1 MAENIKKMEEIKMA
15 NTILIKRGLIKNLS
29 NLTLAEGELALAYN
43 DDKTKIALY
52 AGNGGSNILLN
63 PDVTVPTKVSEL
75 TNDSKFQTESEVAT
89 TVAAAIA
96 ATGHA

>member
-43 DDKTKIALY
+43 DYTRFNASLCFRCRK
-52 AGNGGSNILLN
+52 NSM
-63 PDVTVPTKVSEL
+63 EL
-75 TNDSKFQTESEVAT
+75 
-89 TVAAAIA
+89 
-96 ATGHA
+96 